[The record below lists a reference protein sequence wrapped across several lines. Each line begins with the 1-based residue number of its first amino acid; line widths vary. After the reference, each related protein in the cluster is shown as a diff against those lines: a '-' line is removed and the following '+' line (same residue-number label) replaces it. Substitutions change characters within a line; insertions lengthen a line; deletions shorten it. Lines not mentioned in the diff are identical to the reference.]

1 MARQV
6 KALPTPPLNSPL
18 TAELLGKAIRA
29 RRTQSG
35 LRLEDA
41 AALCGVAKQTLMKVE
56 HGAGTAKLE
65 NILQICLG
73 LGITLTIQP
82 WESASEAND
91 DWQ

>member
-6 KALPTPPLNSPL
+6 KALPTPPLSSPI
-18 TAELLGKAIRA
+18 TAELLGEAIRA

-56 HGAGTAKLE
+56 HGAGTASLE
-65 NILQICLG
+65 NVLQICAT
-73 LGITLTIQP
+73 LGINLVILP
-82 WESASEAND
+82 WDSGAEGSD